1 VCDAAAVR
9 VLMSM
14 GGKRKGGRQIT
25 HKKARGGLLLLS
37 RHHRAP
43 EQRGRA
49 ANKKTS
55 HMQMQGDVHVGH
67 TSVVLKTVK
76 LNETFSVD
84 RNVPGTQIQTTL
96 LFLFDVCH
104 LGDRHVRVQ
113 QLRGPRRRGEGKKKS
128 ARTNSDP
135 ILMARPFLFPP
146 HKRHNLNVS
155 FLFLL
160 LLLLASH
167 S

>member
-1 VCDAAAVR
+1 MCDAAAVR

-104 LGDRHVRVQ
+104 HLGDRHVRV
-113 QLRGPRRRGEGKKKS
+113 QLRGPRRRGEGKEK
-128 ARTNSDP
+128 AREP
-135 ILMARPFLFPP
+135 ILIR
-146 HKRHNLNVS
+146 S
-155 FLFLL
+155 
-160 LLLLASH
+160 
-167 S
+167 